1 MSNSSF
7 FGYSYFSGA
16 NCFVKLNGMPALE
29 MAGISYQVQESTQP
43 IYGYSSR
50 IFDAVAMGQ
59 KIVRGN
65 FVINFVSPNY
75 IARMI
80 DVSRSKVNAE
90 AIATR
95 YNKYSNE
102 EMDGLVSSNKNT
114 ELLALEKKF
123 LNDSYR
129 DYKIYE
135 IERTAEMKGFNEVAA
150 EARRLIDGSYDST
163 KTYRVLEELQNAAY
177 DDKINDIVAKY
188 SDRGSRY
195 NALEYADA
203 EIGKGLS
210 GGTINNPMYNELE
223 ERLLKGTGGD
233 TQGVVD
239 AFLKEKRTEI
249 AGRYQEDNLNQRYN
263 EVAAAEIAFFKELDS
278 LKAEMDY
285 ERRVRASE
293 GMRSDQAT
301 GNAIAAAYDIA
312 ESNIEYDITVETSED
327 FIEIYQNKLK
337 TYRES
342 LENENKTIV
351 EKELETRREYERI
364 VNKLKAAKSVNSKK
378 AIEADLKAL
387 EVATNS
393 YYTNSEQASLVGMSR
408 INDIGLLG
416 PFNIDIQFAEEYT
429 ITIVDAFLTTRG
441 SMIQIDENAIVEEYS
456 FFARDIIYN

>member
-1 MSNSSF
+1 MSNSNF
-7 FGYSYFSGA
+7 YGYSYFSGA

-65 FVINFVSPNY
+65 FVINFISPNY

-80 DVSRSKVNAE
+80 DVSRSKANTE

-95 YNKYSNE
+95 YNKYSSQE
-102 EMDGLVSSNKNT
+102 IDGLVSSNKNT
-114 ELLALEKKF
+114 ELLALEKEF

-163 KTYRVLEELQNAAY
+163 KSYRVLEELQNAAY

-195 NALEYADA
+195 NALEFADA
-203 EIGKGLS
+203 EILKGLS
-210 GGTINNPMYNELE
+210 QVSPIYNELE
-223 ERLLKGTGGD
+223 ERLLKSTGGD
-233 TQGVVD
+233 TQAVVD
-239 AFLKEKRTEI
+239 AFLSEKRKEI
-249 AGRYQEDNLNQRYN
+249 AGRYQEEYSNQQYN
-263 EVAAAEIAFFKELDS
+263 EVAAAEVAFFKELDS

-293 GMRSDQAT
+293 GMRRDQAT
-301 GNAIAAAYDIA
+301 GNALAAAYDIA

-327 FIEIYQNKLK
+327 FIEIYQSKLK

-364 VNKLKAAKSVNSKK
+364 VNKLKAAKSINSKK

-393 YYTNSEQASLVGMSR
+393 YYTNQEQASLVGLSR

-456 FFARDIIYN
+456 FFARDIKYN

>member
-1 MSNSSF
+1 MSNSNF
-7 FGYSYFSGA
+7 YGYSYFSGA

-65 FVINFVSPNY
+65 FVINFISPNY

-80 DVSRSKVNAE
+80 DVSRSKANTE

-95 YNKYSNE
+95 YNKYSSQE
-102 EMDGLVSSNKNT
+102 IDGLVSSNKNT
-114 ELLALEKKF
+114 ELLALEKEF

-163 KTYRVLEELQNAAY
+163 KSYRVLEELQNAAY

-195 NALEYADA
+195 NALEFADA
-203 EIGKGLS
+203 EILKGLS
-210 GGTINNPMYNELE
+210 QVSPIYNELE
-223 ERLLKGTGGD
+223 ERLLKSTGGD
-233 TQGVVD
+233 TQAVVD
-239 AFLKEKRTEI
+239 AFLSEKRKEI
-249 AGRYQEDNLNQRYN
+249 AGRYQEEYSNQQDN
-263 EVAAAEIAFFKELDS
+263 EVAAAEVAFFKELDS

-293 GMRSDQAT
+293 GMRRDQAT
-301 GNAIAAAYDIA
+301 GNALAAAYDIA

-327 FIEIYQNKLK
+327 FIEIYQSKLK

-364 VNKLKAAKSVNSKK
+364 VNKLKAAKSINSKK

-393 YYTNSEQASLVGMSR
+393 YYTNQEQASLVGLSR

-456 FFARDIIYN
+456 FFARDIKYN